1 VILAGRAMIG
11 PETAATREETLLA
24 PISRVEAPR
33 LVRASDPTQQA
44 RFEVELRGCDQVV
57 SIDQED

>member
-1 VILAGRAMIG
+1 MIG

-44 RFEVELRGCDQVV
+44 RLEVELRGCDQVV